1 MANSK
6 NLSYDEAMAEVER
19 IIASLQSGEEGIDSL
34 ADKVARASEL
44 LAMCRNRLRK
54 VEGRVNEIFDNKTE

>member
-19 IIASLQSGEEGIDSL
+19 IIASLQSGEESIDSL